1 MEDQRKE
8 IYEAVVK
15 VLKSFKKGMR
25 ETTDGKSKYDLYGKK
40 KVTVYNKE
48 MDGMYF
54 ASVII
59 KKGFVGFYY
68 FPQYANPKL
77 LAQLPDN
84 LKKCLKGK
92 SCFHLKKLDAELLKS
107 IKEYA
112 KIGYDA
118 YFKMGWI

>member
-1 MEDQRKE
+1 MDDQRKE

-15 VLKSFKKGMR
+15 VLKGFKKGMK
-25 ETTDGKSKYDLYGKK
+25 EITDGKSKCDLYGKK

-59 KKGFVGFYY
+59 KKDFVGFYY

-77 LAQLPDN
+77 LTQLPDN

-92 SCFHLKKLDAELLKS
+92 SCFHLKKLDKDILKS
-107 IKEYA
+107 IKDYT

-118 YFKMGWI
+118 YVKMGWI